1 MFVLS
6 RIGKLLVNMKNDNSH
21 HKRMQYCGMW
31 IDFTNGFHGGN
42 GRLQLSC
49 EVVVLSY
56 LRL

>member
-31 IDFTNGFHGGN
+31 IDSRMGSTAGTEDCNYHA
-42 GRLQLSC
+42 R
-49 EVVVLSY
+49 
-56 LRL
+56 